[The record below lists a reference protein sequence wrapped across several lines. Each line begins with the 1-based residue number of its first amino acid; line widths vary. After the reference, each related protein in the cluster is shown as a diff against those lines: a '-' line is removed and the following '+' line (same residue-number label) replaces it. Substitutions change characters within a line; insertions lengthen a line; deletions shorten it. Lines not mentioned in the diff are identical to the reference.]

1 MLMPAGS
8 GDLYEKRKGV
18 YPKAVDGF
26 YRRFKW
32 AVMAVM
38 APGLLLLTLQFIRR
52 AWNGLPENK

>member
-32 AVMAVM
+32 AVMAVTRSSGPPSCSRTM
-38 APGLLLLTLQFIRR
+38 
-52 AWNGLPENK
+52 KSD